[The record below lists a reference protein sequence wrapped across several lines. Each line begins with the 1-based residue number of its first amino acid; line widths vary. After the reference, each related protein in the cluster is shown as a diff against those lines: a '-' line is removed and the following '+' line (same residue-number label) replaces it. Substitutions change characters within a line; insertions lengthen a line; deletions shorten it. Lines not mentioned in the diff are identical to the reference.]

1 MYGMGAKLMSN
12 ILNVSTEECINILDE
27 FYKMFPAVKEFTQ
40 ANEKMAKELGYVE
53 DYMGRRRHLPD
64 ANLPE
69 IEVRAKKNIIANSD
83 VFIDMDNTS
92 IELADSELN
101 KVWTNYYNENFV
113 GKGFKAKSKFK
124 EEAKNQGVDVF
135 DNGAFISKTLT
146 QCTNARI
153 QGGAATL
160 TKKAMVNI
168 YNNDRLNKLGFRLL
182 IPVHD
187 ELLGECPIEN
197 AEEVE
202 KLLAE
207 TMIAA
212 GKPECS
218 VDMKVDTYTVKHWY
232 ADEVNNAIRDDYI
245 KKIGTGVSEEDA
257 ISYFI
262 NEHPE
267 LSQDVVKAMCLGE
280 YDVLTGDV

>member
-262 NEHPE
+262 N
-267 LSQDVVKAMCLGE
+267 
-280 YDVLTGDV
+280 